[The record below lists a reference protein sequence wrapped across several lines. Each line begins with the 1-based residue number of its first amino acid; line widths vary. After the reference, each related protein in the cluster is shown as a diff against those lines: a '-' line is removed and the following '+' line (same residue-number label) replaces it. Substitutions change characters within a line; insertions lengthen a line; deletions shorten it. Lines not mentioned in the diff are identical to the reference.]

1 VTSHVIPAL
10 IRRAVA
16 KENPFEVWGTGDEV
30 RDFLHISDL
39 VRGCLL
45 ALEKHAVCDPV
56 NIGYGKTITIR
67 DVVKAILKAASHD
80 RAEVIFNSSKP
91 TAIPVRMVDT
101 SKAKRILGFEPSV
114 SLEQGLLDTVRWYQE
129 LVAQST
135 RVAQKGR

>member
-1 VTSHVIPAL
+1 
-10 IRRAVA
+10 
-16 KENPFEVWGTGDEV
+16 
-30 RDFLHISDL
+30 
-39 VRGCLL
+39 LL

-135 RVAQKGR
+135 RVARKGR